1 MVINDSYCKYK
12 RKIYNCS
19 EEGGKTILRSHDY
32 SDCIINGFKIIPGY
46 KENPAVGGYKHIKRV
61 PTSRIDWFCYVFT
74 VGYYKGCEVSIRWE
88 KNGKYRIDI
97 SNVSD
102 PNSKEYK
109 VFTTENGFRMYDR
122 YDWCGDVPKS
132 EVQGIEQRVGPARPD
147 LKTPDKWNFQIPGDD
162 NEFPRRVVQYE

>member
-12 RKIYNCS
+12 GKIYNCS
-19 EEGGKTILRSHDY
+19 EEGRKTLLRSFDDLDY
-32 SDCIINGFKIIPGY
+32 KKLRFKLNPRYFKNPLTSACKYY
-46 KENPAVGGYKHIKRV
+46 KEV
-61 PTSRIDWFCYVFT
+61 PTSRIDWFCWVFT

-97 SNVSD
+97 SNISD

-132 EVQGIEQRVGPARPD
+132 EVQNIVQMVRP
-147 LKTPDKWNFQIPGDD
+147 KTPNIKALDKWNFQIPGDD
-162 NEFPRRVVQYE
+162 NEFPRIVLPYE